1 MLVEYR
7 AYDSR
12 RGSSHSYSQWTVGI
26 VYRVNFE
33 DKNLYTGW
41 YNFDKDCLAS
51 GKTLENMLIEAYG
64 VRELEL
70 DFEKTEF
77 MDSSGIGVI
86 IGRSK
91 TMKFRG
97 GKLSVAHIGKRV
109 EMIFQSAGLAKIVEI
124 KREEE

>member
-1 MLVEYR
+1 MEKKY
-7 AYDSR
+7 
-12 RGSSHSYSQWTVGI
+12 
-26 VYRVNFE
+26 E
-33 DKNLYTGW
+33 KLYEVKGQVLT
-41 YNFDKDCLAS
+41 YQMPKEVDHHVAQSLCRELD
-51 GKTLENMLIEAYG
+51 MLIEAYG